1 MKTTH
6 AGRVL
11 AGRLFINDAV
21 LHPCLRE
28 SL

>member
-1 MKTTH
+1 MKTTQ
-6 AGRVL
+6 AKRVQ

-21 LHPCLRE
+21 LHPRLRE